1 MSYNVFSFLRFVT
14 TYKNDRN
21 NYLLSKRQRGNTKQ
35 SKRLRGKSK
44 NKYRKLTEEKKKKQ
58 ENMKDTEIKI
68 GLKKLYKD

>member
-21 NYLLSKRQRGNTKQ
+21 NYLLSKRQKGNTKQ
-35 SKRLRGKSK
+35 SKRLGGKSK
-44 NKYRKLTEEKKKKQ
+44 NKYRKLTEEKKKQ

-68 GLKKLYKD
+68 GLKKLNKD